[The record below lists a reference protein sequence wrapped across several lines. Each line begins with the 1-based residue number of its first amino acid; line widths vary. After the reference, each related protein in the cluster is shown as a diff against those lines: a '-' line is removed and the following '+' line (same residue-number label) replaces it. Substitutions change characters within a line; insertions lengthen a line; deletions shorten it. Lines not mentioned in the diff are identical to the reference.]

1 MKIERLPSGRDFVD
15 NKGNVRHVSDLTPD
29 MEPIG
34 WGNAADSTAV
44 RGLSSVRRRGSR
56 SSRRGGRSY
65 TEISGRDIG
74 QVIDDALAAE
84 SDKLGRAL
92 TEDEI
97 AHTAHLA
104 ERRAR
109 GFQD

>member
-1 MKIERLPSGRDFVD
+1 M
-15 NKGNVRHVSDLTPD
+15 
-29 MEPIG
+29 
-34 WGNAADSTAV
+34 
-44 RGLSSVRRRGSR
+44 
-56 SSRRGGRSY
+56 
-65 TEISGRDIG
+65 
-74 QVIDDALAAE
+74 IDDALAAE